1 MKIFRITMISILVVL
16 VLFVAAVYFFMQQAV
31 FGKEPTGADLQRME
45 QSPNYKN
52 GFFKNIEETE
62 TLLKTTSRGKLLM
75 DFFNKPAATTP
86 TDTIPSLRTNLKELA
101 ADQPTLVWFGHS
113 SYLIKLK
120 DYTILV
126 DPVFS
131 GNAAPISFFG
141 KSFTGSD
148 AYGVADMPPIDLLI
162 LTHDHYD
169 HLDYKTIRELHPGVK
184 QIITPLGVGS
194 HLVSWN
200 ISREKITELDWNQ
213 NKKIS
218 DSITVSALPARHFSG
233 RGFTQGK
240 TLWASYVLQLN
251 GYRLFLGGDSGYDGQ
266 FKKTGAAFG
275 PFDLALLEA
284 GQYGKDWPYIHMK
297 PEETVQAALDLNTKV
312 LLPVHWGKFAL
323 AYHPWNEPI
332 ERVATAAKE
341 KQLTI
346 TTPLIGQ
353 PVIIGATLPQDAWW
367 RALK

>member
-1 MKIFRITMISILVVL
+1 MITFLVVL
-16 VLFVAAVYFFMQQAV
+16 ALLVLAVYVFMQQAV
-31 FGKEPTGADLQRME
+31 FGNEPAGTDLQRMA

-52 GFFKNIEETE
+52 GFFQNIEPTE

-75 DFFNKPAATTP
+75 EFFNKPANTTP
-86 TDTIPSLRTNLKELA
+86 TDPIPSVRTNLKELP
-101 ADQPTLVWFGHS
+101 ADQPTIVWFGHS

-120 DYTILV
+120 GYSILV

-131 GNAAPISFFG
+131 GNAAPVSFAG
-141 KSFTGSD
+141 KSFVGSD
-148 AYGVADMPPIDLLI
+148 AYGVPDMPPIDLLI

-169 HLDYKTIRELHPGVK
+169 HLDYKTIRALHPSVK

-194 HLVSWN
+194 HLVSWK
-200 ISREKITELDWNQ
+200 IPQDKITELDWNQ
-213 NKKIS
+213 DKKIS
-218 DSITVSALPARHFSG
+218 DSMAVTALPARHFSG

-284 GQYGKDWPYIHMK
+284 GQYGKDWPFIHMK
-297 PEETVQAALDLNTKV
+297 PEETVQAALDLQTNV
-312 LLPVHWGKFAL
+312 LMPVHWGKFAL
-323 AYHPWNEPI
+323 AYHAWNEPI
-332 ERVATAAKE
+332 ERVAKAAGESK
-341 KQLTI
+341 LTI
-346 TTPLIGQ
+346 TTPHIGE
-353 PVIIGATLPQDAWW
+353 PVVIGGKLPQEMWW
-367 RALK
+367 RSLK